1 MIKSFEFLQLGI
13 FMLFLYKVTSGIIF
27 RQRECILERK
37 PFSDSLAR
45 NFWTNNNFVW
55 TSMQKQFM
63 YRIHYHKA
71 LSVPTARNQ
80 G

>member
-45 NFWTNNNFVW
+45 NF
-55 TSMQKQFM
+55 
-63 YRIHYHKA
+63 
-71 LSVPTARNQ
+71 
-80 G
+80 